1 MNVLQTYST
10 DLHSLDHT
18 PMRSLHIRM
27 PLDFA
32 IDGFSGKRDIH
43 VTGPVQRLDDLGQ
56 RRFRDAGGYELAGVN
71 LGCWRALRRRTC
83 SGALLRWHDC
93 EEGGQ
98 TEDAKQRG
106 SLGGT

>member
-1 MNVLQTYST
+1 
-10 DLHSLDHT
+10 
-18 PMRSLHIRM
+18 MRSLHIRM

-71 LGCWRALRRRTC
+71 LGSEEELVLGRFFGGMIAKKGGRQKMR
-83 SGALLRWHDC
+83 SNGVRWVAHKAPMTND
-93 EEGGQ
+93 
-98 TEDAKQRG
+98 K
-106 SLGGT
+106 